1 MSNFNDDHKDS
12 RANITFNQIKKKRRG
27 KFVIFTIVCLFMA
40 SLGSAFT
47 AMVMI
52 STDEDGNYYFNH
64 DNDRNGVV
72 IKESSKNLQVIA
84 GKAMESVVS
93 VINVINDEN
102 FIRETNVGVGIVID
116 SEGYIIT
123 SYYSLVNATSIKVKS
138 YNDIVYSADLVGFD
152 SFYDIAM
159 IKVENNKLTPMPI
172 AKSPV
177 DVKVG
182 DKVISVGNPL
192 GKFFDGSIE
201 VGTVLSTRENIMF
214 RNSQSKLSEM
224 LKMVKTTVI
233 PKDINTGAAL
243 CNLSGELI
251 GVNSTTMIYHNDY
264 IENSLYISV
273 DDLNQITENILDKQ
287 DSMIMYIGIYGE
299 EAVSQREGGIEGV
312 YAKEVM
318 KNSLAYEAGIRPTD
332 IITKVNS
339 MAVNCVDD
347 INHIL
352 EDEGIGEEVKFTV
365 YKNGVYSE
373 FNIKISNGKK

>member
-1 MSNFNDDHKDS
+1 MSNFNDNRKDS

-40 SLGSAFT
+40 SLGGAFT
-47 AMVMI
+47 AMVMR
-52 STDEDGNYYFNH
+52 STDDDGNYYLKH
-64 DNDRNGVV
+64 DEDRDGVV
-72 IKESSKNLQVIA
+72 TKESSKKLQAIA

-93 VINVINDEN
+93 VINVIKDEN

-152 SFYDIAM
+152 SVYDIAM
-159 IKVENNKLTPMPI
+159 IKVENTKLTPMPI

-192 GKFFDGSIE
+192 GKSFDGSIE

-224 LKMVKTTVI
+224 LKMVKTTI
-233 PKDINTGAAL
+233 TPKDINAGAAL

-251 GVNSTTMIYHNDY
+251 GVNSTIMTYHNDY
-264 IENSLYISV
+264 IKDSLYISV

-299 EAVSQREGGIEGV
+299 EAVSQREDGIEGV

-332 IITKVNS
+332 IITEVNS
-339 MAVNCVDD
+339 ISVNCVDD
-347 INHIL
+347 INYIL
-352 EDEGIGEEVKFTV
+352 EDEDLGEEVKFTV
-365 YKNGVYSE
+365 YKNGVYSD
-373 FNIKISNGKK
+373 FNIKISNSKK